1 MDIENINQPSVPIE
15 GSSQNQSSSPEDQHR
30 QPKRFIIIL
39 GIIAAL
45 FTFGLGGYFLGT
57 NKNQTTPQLQQV
69 TVSPTPSQQSSTSM
83 PATKNNIQEY
93 IAYQYNVFHIGTPVF
108 QVQIPKDWSA
118 YTEYSQSGKA
128 QVVHFG
134 ESQYEI
140 KPGIVSNVPST
151 VEIRLIKDASL
162 SKQNPEN
169 WSSNQRVDII
179 GGSGQFNWTD
189 TTVGSLP
196 AKVGSFGG
204 VSCNERFVLLTQ
216 NNLIF
221 SFHVPVCE
229 DEKTDP
235 LLPVFNHILSTFKI
249 LNPDPVGL

>member
-1 MDIENINQPSVPIE
+1 METENKNQPQPSI
-15 GSSQNQSSSPEDQHR
+15 QSSSQS
-30 QPKRFIIIL
+30 QPIHSEEQSMWPKKIIVIL
-39 GIIAAL
+39 AIIVAL
-45 FTFGLGGYFLGT
+45 LSFGVAGYLLGT
-57 NKNQTTPQLQQV
+57 NKNQATPQSQQV
-69 TVSPTPSQQSSTSM
+69 TVSPTPSQQSSTSI

-108 QVQIPKDWSA
+108 QVQIPKNWSA
-118 YTEYSQSGKA
+118 YTEYSQLGKA

-140 KPGIVSNVPST
+140 KPGIVSNIPST

-169 WSSNQRVDII
+169 WSFNQRVDII
-179 GGSGQFNWTD
+179 GGDGQFNWSD

-204 VSCNERFVLLTQ
+204 VSCNDRFVLLTQ

-235 LLPVFNHILSTFKI
+235 LLPVFNHMLSTFKI